1 VAYTTYKLMG
11 EAKCWWQNK
20 KAMLA
25 ADFDRRLPLL
35 GTSLSTSSIGISF
48 PKLCSR
54 QRHESF
60 WSWFR
65 EGCQ

>member
-1 VAYTTYKLMG
+1 VAYTTYMLTG

-35 GTSLSTSSIGISF
+35 GTSLGMSSIGISF
-48 PKLCSR
+48 PELCSR
-54 QRHESF
+54 
-60 WSWFR
+60 
-65 EGCQ
+65 